1 MKYFKQTKGT
11 KRKTSLLMVL
21 ALVISLLP
29 VQPVVKA
36 AAEGTEK
43 TITVTNNISGGTV
56 DLTFTD
62 SAGKQLDLQDNSTI
76 KTGSQTVKVTEDY
89 VNLKIKAQEGYVFFY
104 DNNSNKS
111 TPLYSFKDNIPKI
124 ETSPNTEVVFDT
136 KSGRLQE
143 YNVKIKVEQDIAL
156 TLSGTVVQD
165 NLTDGNNSCRMLAID
180 LSDFELID
188 NNQKSAISI
197 MLNNKTQNLGDAVSG
212 LFHSDEKIKIFPN
225 ISKSG
230 KKTELKEGDKITIS
244 ICADV
249 ASEDNGIEYALIN
262 TPVVTNVDGKEPVS
276 INVTGPEDGVKASY
290 STDKITI
297 HGNMTLKISN
307 KDIASP
313 MSHISINNNLEN
325 ATCDATYD
333 ANQISRIPHQL
344 DTKGSNI
351 KFAHKVVSGSS
362 VIFNVKPSDDYT
374 FVKDTENVPTV
385 KTTLDNKEE
394 IVEGTLNDD
403 GSYKFE
409 FTFKCG
415 MSVDISGT
423 AQTYQDLSFNAS
435 GLTGA
440 GYTVSGDYLK
450 DNNQKVANVT
460 IPSSDTKTPK
470 SLKAAIGSTINL
482 LINADDKKVF
492 DAAPEVVAKD
502 SSGNV
507 ISDVNINVQEADG
520 QTDKTSYKCAVIV
533 TDKINSIEIKG
544 KAEIQ
549 KRKVT
554 FSNGKLVNA
563 SYKVSGDGILEGE
576 DIVSKDKVF
585 ENPEELTV
593 AQGTDINIDV
603 IPDEGYGFIAGS
615 PVVKSGN
622 TDITPDENGLYSISV
637 AENTSITVS
646 GTAINTYDVDFTSK
660 LNGAGFDVIYTDGD
674 GSKQTVTTPSAIKV
688 KRRQESITLIIS
700 PDENYRFID
709 EKPVVKVDGKE
720 VSVATINAEDDSYTY
735 IINITKDTN
744 IDISATAN
752 EAYYTK
758 VTPALTG
765 AKCTVTYNGKDF
777 NAGYIKKGESVNFV
791 IEPEEN
797 HIFKEL
803 PEVMV
808 NNKKYE
814 LDSALTPQRY
824 TFNIEVTEETNIS
837 VSGTAWE
844 QYNIIYL
851 NSVNGDL
858 ADVLVWVNENAGFG
872 TSAVKLTAIDEVK
885 VKITP
890 KTGYFYDNTS
900 LGNIIKAEG
909 ADIYEELNGT
919 VYTATITGFTKSI
932 QIEVYGTPE
941 ERKVIDVTD
950 ISQNVGNANL
960 DISKEELEGHK
971 DALIDSFKNDPDV
984 DIETAKEVA
993 EAVSN
998 GGIIKLNLKVTTGS
1012 AITESAIEAI
1022 NKAPEDENIGTVE
1035 EIQEKGVNLDIRLIA
1050 ECYKAGENNP
1060 LAITEVKDFGNKK
1073 IKITILLSDEAFKDV
1088 PKDGTVDYYIIRIH
1102 NNIAKRLSCATS
1114 SSTNGNVEAV
1124 SFESEVF
1131 STYILMYEDKP
1142 TPIETPDNPNV
1153 TSDPNA
1159 TDNPNATKDPN
1170 ATDNPNATK
1179 DPNATDNP
1187 NATKTPGTT
1196 STTKPV
1202 YPGLGGGGGY
1212 IPAVT
1217 SSPAPSASTTP
1228 GTTKAPGSGTAATTV
1243 PTETP
1248 AASGIPGTSNTE
1260 TPAPGNTKT
1269 PAGTNKP
1276 GTDDDG
1282 KDNNAVPVIK
1292 IGKKITVNSG
1302 KYKVTSV
1309 KGTRTVQFIN
1319 GKKNV
1324 KNIVI
1329 PSTIKVSSKKYKVT
1343 SIAPNAFKGNKKL
1356 KKVVIGVNVKKI
1368 GKNAFKGCRNLKNIT
1383 IKTKK
1388 LTAKRIGTNAFK
1400 GINKKAVIKVPAKK
1414 LKLYKKI
1421 IKAKGA
1427 GKKVKFKK

>member
-1 MKYFKQTKGT
+1 
-11 KRKTSLLMVL
+11 MVL

-62 SAGKQLDLQDNSTI
+62 STGKQLDLQDNSTI
-76 KTGSQTVKVTEDY
+76 KTGSQTVKGTEDY
-89 VNLKIKAQEGYVFFY
+89 VNLNIKAPKDYAFFY
-104 DNNSNKS
+104 DDNYDKDSNDGKP

-124 ETSPNTEVVFDT
+124 ETSPNTDVVFDT

-143 YNVKIKVEQDIAL
+143 YNVRIKVEQNIDL

-165 NLTDGNNSCRMLAID
+165 NLTEGNNQCRMLAID
-180 LSDFELID
+180 LSDFELIND
-188 NNQKSAISI
+188 NQKSAISI
-197 MLNNKTQNLGDAVSG
+197 MLNNKTQNLGYVVSG
-212 LFHSDEKIKIFPN
+212 LFYLDEKINIFPN
-225 ISKSG
+225 INKSG

-244 ICADV
+244 ICGDV
-249 ASEDNGIEYALIN
+249 ASDDNGIEYALIN
-262 TPVVTNVDGKEPVS
+262 TPVVTNIDGKEPVS

-307 KDIASP
+307 KDIT
-313 MSHISINNNLEN
+313 SHIRYISINNNLEN

-333 ANQISRIPHQL
+333 ANRINRIPHKL
-344 DTKGSNI
+344 NTKGSNI
-351 KFAHKVVSGSS
+351 KFAYKVVSGSS
-362 VIFNVKPSDDYT
+362 VIFNVKPSEDYT

-385 KTTLDNKEE
+385 KTTLNGKEE
-394 IVEGTLNDD
+394 EVAGTLNND
-403 GSYKFE
+403 GSYKFD

-450 DNNQKVANVT
+450 DNDKKVANVT
-460 IPSSDTKTPK
+460 VPSSDTKTPK
-470 SLKAAIGSTINL
+470 SLKAAIGSIVNL

-492 DAAPEVVAKD
+492 GAAPEVVAKD

-507 ISDVNINVQEADG
+507 ISDANINGQEADG
-520 QTDKTSYKCAVIV
+520 QTDKTSYKCAITV

-549 KRKVT
+549 KRTVT
-554 FSNGKLVNA
+554 FSNSKLVNA

-622 TDITPDENGLYSISV
+622 TDITPGENGLYSISV

-660 LNGAGFDVIYTDGD
+660 LNGGGFDVIYTDG
-674 GSKQTVTTPSAIKV
+674 
-688 KRRQESITLIIS
+688 
-700 PDENYRFID
+700 
-709 EKPVVKVDGKE
+709 
-720 VSVATINAEDDSYTY
+720 
-735 IINITKDTN
+735 
-744 IDISATAN
+744 
-752 EAYYTK
+752 
-758 VTPALTG
+758 
-765 AKCTVTYNGKDF
+765 
-777 NAGYIKKGESVNFV
+777 
-791 IEPEEN
+791 
-797 HIFKEL
+797 
-803 PEVMV
+803 
-808 NNKKYE
+808 
-814 LDSALTPQRY
+814 
-824 TFNIEVTEETNIS
+824 
-837 VSGTAWE
+837 
-844 QYNIIYL
+844 
-851 NSVNGDL
+851 
-858 ADVLVWVNENAGFG
+858 
-872 TSAVKLTAIDEVK
+872 
-885 VKITP
+885 
-890 KTGYFYDNTS
+890 
-900 LGNIIKAEG
+900 
-909 ADIYEELNGT
+909 
-919 VYTATITGFTKSI
+919 
-932 QIEVYGTPE
+932 
-941 ERKVIDVTD
+941 
-950 ISQNVGNANL
+950 
-960 DISKEELEGHK
+960 
-971 DALIDSFKNDPDV
+971 
-984 DIETAKEVA
+984 
-993 EAVSN
+993 
-998 GGIIKLNLKVTTGS
+998 
-1012 AITESAIEAI
+1012 
-1022 NKAPEDENIGTVE
+1022 
-1035 EIQEKGVNLDIRLIA
+1035 
-1050 ECYKAGENNP
+1050 
-1060 LAITEVKDFGNKK
+1060 
-1073 IKITILLSDEAFKDV
+1073 
-1088 PKDGTVDYYIIRIH
+1088 
-1102 NNIAKRLSCATS
+1102 
-1114 SSTNGNVEAV
+1114 
-1124 SFESEVF
+1124 
-1131 STYILMYEDKP
+1131 
-1142 TPIETPDNPNV
+1142 
-1153 TSDPNA
+1153 
-1159 TDNPNATKDPN
+1159 
-1170 ATDNPNATK
+1170 
-1179 DPNATDNP
+1179 
-1187 NATKTPGTT
+1187 
-1196 STTKPV
+1196 
-1202 YPGLGGGGGY
+1202 
-1212 IPAVT
+1212 
-1217 SSPAPSASTTP
+1217 
-1228 GTTKAPGSGTAATTV
+1228 
-1243 PTETP
+1243 
-1248 AASGIPGTSNTE
+1248 
-1260 TPAPGNTKT
+1260 
-1269 PAGTNKP
+1269 
-1276 GTDDDG
+1276 DG

-1324 KNIVI
+1324 KSIVI